1 MIITIREMQVP
12 VLALIMLGA
21 CAVKLS
27 RVLRARS
34 MLVVLDATALFPA
47 RLRRPAMI
55 TLCATE
61 MSLGILLLVTA
72 GRVGAAGRADGVRL
86 TVSTFFLVGMC
97 ALVELR
103 EHRPDLGC
111 GCFGEFSVTP
121 PGVRSIARAGLLAS
135 AALAAIHIPPLHP
148 PPPGRAATS
157 DLAIILAELLL
168 LAALSPEVG
177 QALARLGYSEPCELR
192 LIPPERS
199 VTSLRRSRAWRRHAH
214 MLISDSPA
222 DMWRELCW
230 WYFAYPARG
239 RGADCDVVFA
249 VEVKPRR
256 PAIRVAVVWPD
267 LPLETITRAAHAPP
281 AMRSAIF

>member
-1 MIITIREMQVP
+1 MIISIREMQVP

-34 MLVVLDATALFPA
+34 MLVVLDATALFPVP
-47 RLRRPAMI
+47 LRRPAMI

-61 MSLGILLLVTA
+61 MSLGIALIVTA
-72 GRVGAAGRADGVRL
+72 GPDGAGGAGDDARL
-86 TVSTFFLVGMC
+86 AVATFFLVGVC

-111 GCFGEFSVTP
+111 GCFGEFSATP
-121 PGVRSIARAGLLAS
+121 PGFRSIARAGLLVC
-135 AALAAIHIPPLHP
+135 AALAGIHIPTLHP
-148 PPPGRAATS
+148 PPPGRAAAA
-157 DLAIILAELLL
+157 DLAIIVAELLL

-192 LIPPERS
+192 VVPPERAL
-199 VTSLRRSRAWRRHAH
+199 TSLRRSGTWRRHAR
-214 MLISDSPA
+214 LVTADAPA

-230 WYFAYPARG
+230 WFFSYPARD
-239 RGADCDVVFA
+239 RGADCELVFA

-256 PAIRVAVVWPD
+256 PAIRAALVWPD
-267 LPLETITRAAHAPP
+267 PPMGNLSRAAHAAP
-281 AMRSAIF
+281 AIRSATF